1 MEEYEKKSKEGERK
15 SKERTDV
22 EKKFWIAVLVG
33 WEKDVDQEKMW
44 IRKRCGSGKDVDQE
58 KMWIRKRCGSG
69 KRFGPKGKIYP
80 RKMKIPW
87 NKYNFSFGFS
97 FRS

>member
-1 MEEYEKKSKEGERK
+1 MEEYEKKSKEGEKK

-44 IRKRCGSGKDVDQE
+44 IRKKIWAKRKDLPTENEDSVE
-58 KMWIRKRCGSG
+58 
-69 KRFGPKGKIYP
+69 
-80 RKMKIPW
+80 
-87 NKYNFSFGFS
+87 
-97 FRS
+97 

>member
-1 MEEYEKKSKEGERK
+1 LEEYEKKSKEGEKKSKEGEKK

-33 WEKDVDQEKMW
+33 WE
-44 IRKRCGSGKDVDQE
+44 KDVDQE

-97 FRS
+97 FRT